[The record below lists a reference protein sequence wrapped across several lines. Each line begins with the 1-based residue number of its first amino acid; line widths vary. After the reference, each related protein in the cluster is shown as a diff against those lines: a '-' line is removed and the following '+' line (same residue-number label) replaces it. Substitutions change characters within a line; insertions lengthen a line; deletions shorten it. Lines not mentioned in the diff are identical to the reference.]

1 MKKWLTYIALNAGI
15 AVLSLLLIC
24 CGETKKTELQTG
36 DIIFQDFSF
45 GNSRAI
51 KLITHSKYSHVGM
64 IVMLDGKPFV
74 YEAVQPVQVT
84 PFEEWISRNEKG
96 EYEVKR
102 LKNAAELFTP
112 EKTEALK
119 TEMNKYIGKDYDGRF
134 EWSDK
139 RMYCSEVIWK
149 IYKRVFDLE
158 VGKIQLMD
166 ELDLS
171 NPVVEAKLAETY
183 GGEIPLHEKVISP
196 QAMLESNLLENVQ

>member
-1 MKKWLTYIALNAGI
+1 MKKRLTHIALSIGM
-15 AVLSLLLIC
+15 AVLSLLFIC
-24 CGETKKTELQTG
+24 CGQAKKTELQTG

-45 GNSRAI
+45 GNSQAI

-84 PFEEWISRNEKG
+84 PFEEWISRNKKS

-102 LKNAAELFTP
+102 LKNAAELFTA

-158 VGKIQLMD
+158 IGKTQLMD
-166 ELDLS
+166 ELDFS
-171 NPVVEAKLAETY
+171 NPIVTAKLEEIY
-183 GGEIPLHEKVISP
+183 GGDIPLHEKVISP